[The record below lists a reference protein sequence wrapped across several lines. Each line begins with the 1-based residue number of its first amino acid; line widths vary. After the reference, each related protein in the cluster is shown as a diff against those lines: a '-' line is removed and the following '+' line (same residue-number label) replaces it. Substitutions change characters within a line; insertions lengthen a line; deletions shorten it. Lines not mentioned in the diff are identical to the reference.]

1 MREDPR
7 PAEESRT
14 KRHGDRR
21 VAAGARRGA
30 VATALALFAA
40 AWLSW
45 PAPPARAQAQTRGGE
60 PGAPLLRL
68 EAQAQR
74 EVTDDIAVAVLFVER
89 DGPQPAPL
97 QSAVNTA
104 LRDALAELR
113 RDGALQVRSG
123 NYLTQ
128 PRYGRE
134 GRIEAWRVRGELVI
148 ESTDIAAVSR
158 ATGQL
163 AGRMNTASIG
173 FRLSA
178 AGRAE
183 AEKALT
189 KEAADRF
196 HQKARDAAVAL
207 GFSGFDLIEID
218 LNAGGP
224 QFPTPLARGAAMAA
238 SAGEP
243 VPVEPGRSQVAVTFN
258 GLVRLKR

>member
-1 MREDPR
+1 
-7 PAEESRT
+7 
-14 KRHGDRR
+14 
-21 VAAGARRGA
+21 V
-30 VATALALFAA
+30 
-40 AWLSW
+40 
-45 PAPPARAQAQTRGGE
+45 
-60 PGAPLLRL
+60 
-68 EAQAQR
+68 
-74 EVTDDIAVAVLFVER
+74 
-89 DGPQPAPL
+89 
-97 QSAVNTA
+97 
-104 LRDALAELR
+104 LRDVLAELR
-113 RDGALQVRSG
+113 RDGSLQVRSG

-128 PRYGRE
+128 PRYSRE

-148 ESTDIAAVSR
+148 ESADIAAVSR

-178 AGRAE
+178 ASRAE

-196 HQKARDAAVAL
+196 HEKARDAAVAL
-207 GFSGFDLIEID
+207 GFSGFDLLEVN

-224 QFPTPLARGAAMAA
+224 QFPAPLARGAAMAA